1 MFVWMLLGAG
11 TSSTALASVN
21 PELLIN
27 RFTFIDNAACVT
39 TAAHSESVA
48 APETVSANFVREFQF
63 YPLPHSHNPLTNHT
77 LRSSKSLLASR
88 ARSAAICSDKKFR
101 KIHPN
106 SSKFIQIWCSGFS
119 LNNTINFNKK
129 EDRSEDFKG
138 SLRHLASSHCQN
150 AMGTPSSWS
159 AKSAAHK
166 VWATLPWSANCR
178 TPGWDTLGHW
188 ARRTGRVFIAPKEE
202 PSDLLG
208 RHWNTYGNSQNMT
221 SSSNFCDV

>member
-1 MFVWMLLGAG
+1 MECSDKWWWLLRRFFKFWKLKVWNAVTLMVVWMLLGAG

-88 ARSAAICSDKKFR
+88 ARSAAICSDKKYDFA
-101 KIHPN
+101 KFIQIHPN
-106 SSKFIQIWCSGFS
+106 SSKFIQKRGQVWGFQGEFEASNAIIS
-119 LNNTINFNKK
+119 LPKRN
-129 EDRSEDFKG
+129 G
-138 SLRHLASSHCQN
+138 N
-150 AMGTPSSWS
+150 AIFVVG
-159 AKSAAHK
+159 
-166 VWATLPWSANCR
+166 
-178 TPGWDTLGHW
+178 
-188 ARRTGRVFIAPKEE
+188 
-202 PSDLLG
+202 
-208 RHWNTYGNSQNMT
+208 
-221 SSSNFCDV
+221 

>member
-1 MFVWMLLGAG
+1 MLLGAG

-88 ARSAAICSDKKFR
+88 ARSAAICSDKKYDFA
-101 KIHPN
+101 
-106 SSKFIQIWCSGFS
+106 KFIQILPNPS
-119 LNNTINFNKK
+119 KK

-178 TPGWDTLGHW
+178 TPGWDTLGH
-188 ARRTGRVFIAPKEE
+188 
-202 PSDLLG
+202 
-208 RHWNTYGNSQNMT
+208 
-221 SSSNFCDV
+221 